1 MLQEMDKQPKDEPE
15 EDPAEMTHRA
25 VQLNPPIK
33 STAAAAAPQQTPFV
47 VHHPV
52 QHQPQPKQQP
62 VVIHHPIQ
70 QEKQQQFRKIPFK
83 SSCVHF
89 LIVNTQYCQNQI
101 EPMGNVTSSP
111 APAVNSHPVGV
122 RSVAAPTT
130 ANKNFKGPEPPQA
143 TADNPRCGECDR
155 LIV

>member
-70 QEKQQQFRKIPFK
+70 QEKQDFRKIPFK
-83 SSCVHF
+83 SYCVHF
-89 LIVNTQYCQNQI
+89 LIVNTQYCQNQT